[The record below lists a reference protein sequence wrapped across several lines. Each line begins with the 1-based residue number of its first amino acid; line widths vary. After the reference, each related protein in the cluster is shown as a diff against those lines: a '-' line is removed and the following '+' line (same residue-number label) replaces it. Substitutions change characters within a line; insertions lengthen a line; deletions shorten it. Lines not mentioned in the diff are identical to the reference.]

1 MKPKIDLPKKCKQ
14 KVPSFAGRHFLR
26 KNVMK
31 DIIFFVQE
39 EEDSCRLV
47 LTNRRYNNI
56 FICLCQHFF
65 KFFSKSFFTVKFLRQ
80 RRL

>member
-1 MKPKIDLPKKCKQ
+1 MKPKIDLPKKICKQ

-47 LTNRRYNNI
+47 LTN
-56 FICLCQHFF
+56 
-65 KFFSKSFFTVKFLRQ
+65 
-80 RRL
+80 